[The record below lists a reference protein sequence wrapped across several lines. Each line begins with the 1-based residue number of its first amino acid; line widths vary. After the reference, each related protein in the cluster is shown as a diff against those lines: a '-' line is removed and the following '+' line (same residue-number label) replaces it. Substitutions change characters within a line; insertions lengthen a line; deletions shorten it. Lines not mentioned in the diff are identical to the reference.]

1 LSEDTTEMLF
11 LAAFAFG
18 KSIRERA
25 GQSGKSC
32 EPLTQ
37 LNMLK
42 ELQKLNWLKHQL
54 FSF

>member
-1 LSEDTTEMLF
+1 LV
-11 LAAFAFG
+11 AFAFG
-18 KSIRERA
+18 KSIRGRA
-25 GQSGKSC
+25 GQSGRSC

-42 ELQKLNWLKHQL
+42 QLEKLSWLKHQL